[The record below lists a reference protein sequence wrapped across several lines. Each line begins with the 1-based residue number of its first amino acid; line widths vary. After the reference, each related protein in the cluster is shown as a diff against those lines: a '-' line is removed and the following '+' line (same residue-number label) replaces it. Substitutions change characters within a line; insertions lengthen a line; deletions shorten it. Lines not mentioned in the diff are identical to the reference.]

1 MNKYH
6 IELTSDESTLV
17 QAIVFRLPHRNHGE
31 AHAAYLANKHLILA
45 LLKSLS
51 GRDAIPTQR
60 LKYWNDPDYIADRRF
75 KTSHKGMFERNGRVG
90 DDIYTHP
97 HFLPYLR
104 YFLFGADLPH
114 SAIEK
119 FEKKVGNPDWITS
132 GDIIPIGECARDLAR
147 RHNLEKRHASEEF
160 YKLCLDMGLQRYIAR
175 SVMNSVKKL
184 R

>member
-1 MNKYH
+1 MNRYH
-6 IELTSDESTLV
+6 IELTSDESALV
-17 QAIVFRLPHRNHGE
+17 QAIDFRRRHRNHGE
-31 AHAAYLANKHLILA
+31 ARAAYLANRRPILA

-51 GRDAIPTQR
+51 ERDAIPMQR
-60 LKYWNDPDYIADRRF
+60 LKYWNDPDYIPDRRL
-75 KTSHKGMFERNGRVG
+75 KTSHKGLFERNGRVG
-90 DDIYTHP
+90 DEIYTHA

-114 SAIEK
+114 SAIEN
-119 FEKKVGNPDWITS
+119 FERKVGNPDWITS
-132 GDIIPIGECARDLAR
+132 GDIIPIGGCARDLAR
-147 RHNLEKRHASEEF
+147 RHKLDNVHASEEF